1 VVVAEKNVSVQSI
14 FCRSQI
20 LISLDV
26 VGVVVVAEKNVSVQS
41 IYCRSQILISLEV
54 VGVVVVAGIYSKV

>member
-1 VVVAEKNVSVQSI
+1 VVVAEKNVSVQTI

-26 VGVVVVAEKNVSVQS
+26 VGVVVVAKQNVSVQS
-41 IYCRSQILISLEV
+41 IFCQSQISISLEV
-54 VGVVVVAGIYSKV
+54 VGVVVVAGIYLKV